1 MEMENNII
9 IIDSNNLPLISE
21 ADKST
26 FVEQFVE
33 YMGSGE
39 KNELELYIQAKQMAS
54 MFKEIVD
61 HTKVKQFV
69 DAKFSNDKEKHDVC
83 GFVIEKVSR
92 STYDYKNDARWVELD
107 KEIKEREKLLK
118 AIPVSGMAD
127 PETGEMIYP
136 PIKKPSEFFKLTN
149 KNK

>member
-1 MEMENNII
+1 MENNII
-9 IIDSNNLPLISE
+9 ILDSKNLPLISE
-21 ADKST
+21 ADK
-26 FVEQFVE
+26 FDYVEGFVE

-39 KNELELYIQAKQMAS
+39 KDELELYIQAKQMAS
-54 MFKEIVD
+54 MFNEIVN
-61 HTKVKQFV
+61 HPKVKQFV
-69 DAKFSNDKEKHDVC
+69 DAKFSNDKEKHDIC
-83 GFVIEKVSR
+83 GFVIEKASR

-127 PETGEMIYP
+127 PETGEMVYP